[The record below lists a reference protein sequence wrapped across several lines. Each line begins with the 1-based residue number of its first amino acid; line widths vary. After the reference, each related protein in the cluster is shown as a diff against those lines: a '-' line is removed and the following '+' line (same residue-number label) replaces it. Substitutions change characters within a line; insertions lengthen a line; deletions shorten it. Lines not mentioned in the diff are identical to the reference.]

1 MGDTVHCIH
10 GNAHLFFYRLMETT
24 TEVTLLTLLVPL
36 ASVISII
43 SIGVI
48 LLNQHFRKNLYKQKL
63 EQEEIKIRHQQELLR
78 STIGAQEQERQRI
91 ANDLHD
97 ELGAMLSMARMQ
109 IKQLQKQQ
117 SLLGNTSLENLQEI
131 VETSL
136 ASTKRICYQLMPPQ
150 LERYGLE
157 TSLEALAEQINA
169 VEKTQAFITI
179 SDNFPRFSNAI
190 ELGLYRIVSELAN
203 NTLKH
208 SGASELRVDVSTS
221 ADEITCR
228 YRDNG
233 IGIKPGANSKG
244 LGMRSLHARAE
255 ALGGSFVVSGNTPGF
270 NCIVRIPIKLT

>member
-1 MGDTVHCIH
+1 M
-10 GNAHLFFYRLMETT
+10 ASAEELSF
-24 TEVTLLTLLVPL
+24 LLTLLPVIGT
-36 ASVISII
+36 ISII
-43 SIGVI
+43 GVGVI

-169 VEKTQAFITI
+169 VEKTRAFITI

-208 SGASELRVDVSTS
+208 SGASELNVVVSTS
-221 ADEITCR
+221 VDEITCT
-228 YRDNG
+228 YCDNG
-233 IGIKPGANSKG
+233 IGTKPGANSKG

-255 ALGGSFVVSGNTPGF
+255 ALGGKFIVSDNTPGF
-270 NCIVRIPIKLT
+270 NCIVHIPINLT

>member
-1 MGDTVHCIH
+1 
-10 GNAHLFFYRLMETT
+10 METT
-24 TEVTLLTLLVPL
+24 TEVTLLTILVPL

-179 SDNFPRFSNAI
+179 SDNFPNAI

-208 SGASELRVDVSTS
+208 SGASEVSVDVSAS
-221 ADEITCR
+221 
-228 YRDNG
+228 
-233 IGIKPGANSKG
+233 
-244 LGMRSLHARAE
+244 GMRLRAGIATM
-255 ALGGSFVVSGNTPGF
+255 ALG
-270 NCIVRIPIKLT
+270 

>member
-1 MGDTVHCIH
+1 
-10 GNAHLFFYRLMETT
+10 METT
-24 TEVTLLTLLVPL
+24 TEVTLLTILVPL

-43 SIGVI
+43 SVGVI

-109 IKQLQKQQ
+109 IKQLQKQPG
-117 SLLGNTSLENLQEI
+117 SIANTSLENLREI

-179 SDNFPRFSNAI
+179 GDNFPRFPNAI

-208 SGASELRVDVSTS
+208 SGATELNVYFSTS
-221 ADEITCR
+221 VDEITCK

-233 IGIKPGANSKG
+233 IGIKAGASTKG

-255 ALGGSFVVSGNTPGF
+255 ALGGKFIVSDNDPGF
-270 NCIVRIPIKLT
+270 NCIVHIPINLA

>member
-1 MGDTVHCIH
+1 
-10 GNAHLFFYRLMETT
+10 METT
-24 TEVTLLTLLVPL
+24 TEVTLLTILVPL

-109 IKQLQKQQ
+109 IKQLQKQPG
-117 SLLGNTSLENLQEI
+117 SIANTSLENLQEI

-208 SGASELRVDVSTS
+208 SGASEVSVDVSAS
-221 ADEITCR
+221 
-228 YRDNG
+228 
-233 IGIKPGANSKG
+233 
-244 LGMRSLHARAE
+244 GMRLRAGIATM
-255 ALGGSFVVSGNTPGF
+255 ALG
-270 NCIVRIPIKLT
+270 